1 LSYTPKLKSV
11 ELDASA
17 KFELDLIRAA
27 HMHPHNILKGIIS
40 AKERKEKKASSYD
53 RITNKNNI
61 PM

>member
-1 LSYTPKLKSV
+1 LKSV
-11 ELDASA
+11 ELDAST
-17 KFELDLIRAA
+17 KFELDLIRVA

-40 AKERKEKKASSYD
+40 AKKASSYD

>member
-1 LSYTPKLKSV
+1 LKSV
-11 ELDASA
+11 ELDAST

-27 HMHPHNILKGIIS
+27 NMHPHNILKLIMS
-40 AKERKEKKASSYD
+40 AKDKKASSYD

>member
-1 LSYTPKLKSV
+1 MTPPKLKSV
-11 ELDASA
+11 ELDAST

-27 HMHPHNILKGIIS
+27 HMHPNNILKGIIS
-40 AKERKEKKASSYD
+40 AKEKKASSYD

>member
-1 LSYTPKLKSV
+1 LRYTPKLKSV

-40 AKERKEKKASSYD
+40 AKEKKLSYD

>member
-1 LSYTPKLKSV
+1 LNDTPKLKSV
-11 ELDASA
+11 ELDAST

-40 AKERKEKKASSYD
+40 AKEKKASSYD